1 MQKYY
6 KIIAVTFGTII
17 LGAVGSGVWEYILDP
32 FVSASTKAILN
43 IATLGVKSFKNDL
56 YIEVAKGFHE
66 KASYLLLSKVDIILV
81 IGLLFYSFIN
91 ALRIKSLI
99 YDRDLQLKKIHRIES
114 GGKLEENH
122 WMDELKDIKDEL
134 KCPKIQYLLK
144 TSYVLIGIAVLLLSA
159 QYVSSK
165 RSFYIN
171 EAITYY
177 QQSKSI
183 IAPYISSKDLL
194 LFDSRFSQIKTPND
208 YYEIM
213 NQLKS
218 VAKNEKVDLPDFDA
232 W

>member
-1 MQKYY
+1 M
-6 KIIAVTFGTII
+6 G
-17 LGAVGSGVWEYILDP
+17 
-32 FVSASTKAILN
+32 
-43 IATLGVKSFKNDL
+43 
-56 YIEVAKGFHE
+56 
-66 KASYLLLSKVDIILV
+66 
-81 IGLLFYSFIN
+81 
-91 ALRIKSLI
+91 R
-99 YDRDLQLKKIHRIES
+99 
-114 GGKLEENH
+114 
-122 WMDELKDIKDEL
+122 DIKDEL